1 MIIKNL
7 TQDQV
12 KTIYNNHMVNDFPAS
27 ELKPLSMIL
36 KGMEKK
42 IFECLG
48 QVDEESGEILA
59 YAVFVKN
66 GNDYLFDYL
75 AVISDSRNSGIGSSF
90 LKQIAEHYKQ
100 ADSVIG
106 EVEDPVF
113 AKDDEEKNLQERRIG
128 FYKRNGYIDTNVRVK
143 LFGVDFKVFE
153 MNLGRKHSEE
163 EIKQLYKSH
172 YKKILPIFLYWRSV
186 KIKKQKIAVRNY
198 EGTEQLQLQT

>member
-7 TQDQV
+7 TQEQV
-12 KTIYNNHMVNDFPAS
+12 KKIYKTHMVNDFPAS

-48 QVDEESGEILA
+48 YVDEESGEILA

-90 LKQIAEHYKQ
+90 LKQIAEHYKH

-113 AKDDEEKNLQERRIG
+113 AKDDKEKNLQERRIG

-186 KIKKQKIAVRNY
+186 KIKK
-198 EGTEQLQLQT
+198 

>member
-7 TQDQV
+7 TQEQV

-36 KGMEKK
+36 KGMKKK
-42 IFECLG
+42 IFEWLG
-48 QVDEESGEILA
+48 YVDEESGEILA

-90 LKQIAEHYKQ
+90 LKQIAEHYKH

-113 AKDDEEKNLQERRIG
+113 PSTHKTLINLPRIDYENSPNKAKKSLQE
-128 FYKRNGYIDTNVRVK
+128 K
-143 LFGVDFKVFE
+143 LK
-153 MNLGRKHSEE
+153 
-163 EIKQLYKSH
+163 
-172 YKKILPIFLYWRSV
+172 YKKLSL
-186 KIKKQKIAVRNY
+186 
-198 EGTEQLQLQT
+198 

>member
-7 TQDQV
+7 TQEQV

-48 QVDEESGEILA
+48 YVDEESGEILA

-90 LKQIAEHYKQ
+90 LKQIAEHYKH

-113 AKDDEEKNLQERRIG
+113 AKDDKEKNLQERRIG

-163 EIKQLYKSH
+163 EIKQLHKSH

-186 KIKKQKIAVRNY
+186 KIKK
-198 EGTEQLQLQT
+198 

>member
-7 TQDQV
+7 TQEQV
-12 KTIYNNHMVNDFPAS
+12 KTIYKDHMINDFPAS

-36 KGMEKK
+36 KGMKKK

-48 QVDEESGEILA
+48 YVDEESGEILA

-90 LKQIAEHYKQ
+90 LKQIAEYYKH

-172 YKKILPIFLYWRSV
+172 YKKILPRFLYWRSV
-186 KIKKQKIAVRNY
+186 KIKK
-198 EGTEQLQLQT
+198 